1 MLSAALILWGSREWV
16 KPSTQSES
24 SLRARMKLKGADLSQ
39 FPTRIET
46 EAGRQLSPD
55 EIFAITAE
63 REAKLSRL
71 LILYIATGLFF
82 MLLPG
87 TFLGVW
93 NLLTISSQHAPASVS
108 PAWIQA
114 HGHAQIFGWI
124 GSFILGIGFYSIPK
138 LRRMQSLDLWVV
150 WVSWAL
156 WTSGVSLRWSV
167 GIYLWHWRALLPV
180 SAALELAAFL
190 LFFRSVSSHRSS
202 SGKSG
207 FEDWVLVVMVGS
219 FGLLATLLINLGLTI
234 DLAVR
239 AQHPAVPPVF
249 DQEFLVLQTWGVLV
263 LFVWGFSAK
272 WLPTFLGLRP
282 IRGKALL
289 VAVGFDAAGVIA
301 AFVAPIWVATI
312 LLALGIL
319 IAVFSLRLFETAER
333 PAKTKGVHSSFPIFV
348 RLAYAWAL
356 VAACLGIWA
365 ANAADSQGIWGA
377 SRHALTVGFLAT
389 MVFAIGQRVL
399 PAFSGM
405 RLLFSTKLMFAALL
419 LLSLGCLLRVSSE
432 VLAYQN
438 VVPSAWKWLP
448 VSAITEMTAVTIFA
462 LNLFATFAQRPPSA
476 VITP

>member
-1 MLSAALILWGSREWV
+1 M
-16 KPSTQSES
+16 
-24 SLRARMKLKGADLSQ
+24 SQ
-39 FPTRIET
+39 FPTRIEA

-55 EIFAITAE
+55 EIFTITAT

-93 NLLTISSQHAPASVS
+93 NLLTISSQHALTSVS

-138 LRRMQSLDLWVV
+138 LRRMNSLALRVV
-150 WVSWAL
+150 WVAWAL
-156 WTSGVSLRWSV
+156 WTSGVSLRWLV
-167 GIYLWHWRALLPV
+167 GIYLWHWRVLLPV

-190 LFFRSVSSHRSS
+190 LFFRSVSSHRSD

-207 FEDWVLVVMVGS
+207 FEDWVLLVMVGS

-234 DLAVR
+234 HLALR
-239 AQHPAVPPVF
+239 AQDPAVPPGF

-272 WLPTFLGLRP
+272 WLPIFLGMKP
-282 IRGKALL
+282 IRGKVLL
-289 VAVGFDAAGVIA
+289 AAVGLNTAGVIA
-301 AFVAPIWVATI
+301 AFAARMRLAAILLVIGI
-312 LLALGIL
+312 LLAIFG
-319 IAVFSLRLFETAER
+319 LRLFETTER
-333 PAKTKGVHSSFPIFV
+333 PAKTKGVHSSFPVFV
-348 RLAYAWAL
+348 RLAYAWA
-356 VAACLGIWA
+356 VAAACLGIWA
-365 ANAADSQGIWGA
+365 ASAPDSQGIWGA

-389 MVFAIGQRVL
+389 MVFAVGQRVL

-405 RLLFSTKLMFAALL
+405 RLLFSTKLMFIALL
-419 LLSLGCLLRVSSE
+419 LLSFGCLLRVSSE

-448 VSAITEMTAVTIFA
+448 VSAIAEMTAVTIFA
-462 LNLFATFAQRPPSA
+462 LNLLATFAQRPPSA
-476 VITP
+476 AIAP